1 MSEAIPGP
9 KSGMQKVLDVV
20 ERVGNRVPHPAVIF
34 LLLIL
39 GTMVVAHVLS
49 LMGVSATFEQY
60 NETTGKLEQVTQSV
74 RSLWSAEGVRFLY
87 NSMIPNF
94 MSFTAVGLL
103 IAAMIGAGVAE
114 ESRGLKFAGLALVG
128 VIAFFALL
136 TL

>member
-94 MSFTAVGLL
+94 MSFTAVGRRWGR
-103 IAAMIGAGVAE
+103 I
-114 ESRGLKFAGLALVG
+114 
-128 VIAFFALL
+128 
-136 TL
+136 